1 MITQT
6 HETNILFVRAS
17 LRDSVQT
24 VVSYIHAVI
33 WLDQSMYS
41 ILTLYIQNNEILKTM
56 IVIYLQRA
64 SYILQCRQLAK
75 TFNFSCSDNI

>member
-24 VVSYIHAVI
+24 LVSYIHAVI
-33 WLDQSMYS
+33 WLDQS

-75 TFNFSCSDNI
+75 TFNFSCSDI